1 MVAAHVR
8 RRILR
13 NRQKA
18 RDEAALQTKEKKV
31 VVPEA
36 KELVVPEVKELVVP
50 EAKEPKK
57 KVTVKKVSKKVSV
70 KED

>member
-31 VVPEA
+31 VVPE
-36 KELVVPEVKELVVP
+36 VKELVVP

>member
-13 NRQKA
+13 NRQKT

-31 VVPEA
+31 
-36 KELVVPEVKELVVP
+36 VVPEVKELVVP

>member
-1 MVAAHVR
+1 MVAPHVR

-36 KELVVPEVKELVVP
+36 KELVVPE
-50 EAKEPKK
+50 AKEPKK
-57 KVTVKKVSKKVSV
+57 KAPAKKTSKKVSV

>member
-36 KELVVPEVKELVVP
+36 KE
-50 EAKEPKK
+50 PKK